1 MAPEHLIWI
10 SLALPLVA
18 VGLVVACG
26 RSPNLRDGCS
36 GCVATLLFIA
46 VALLST
52 SVFSGERPEWS
63 IGELL
68 PGFEISFRV
77 EPLGMLFAMVA
88 AGLWILTTAY
98 AVGYMRGHH
107 EKHQTRF
114 FACFAL
120 AIFAAVAAAFSG
132 NLFTLF
138 IAYELMTISTYP
150 LVTHH
155 GTEEARRGGR
165 VYLGILL
172 STSIGLFMLAIVWT
186 WSLAGTLEFRPGG
199 ILADAAESGRISQ
212 TGLGVLIGL
221 FAFGIGKAAL
231 MPFHRWLPAAMVAPT
246 PVSALLHA
254 VAVVKVGVFSI
265 LKVCIYIFGLELL
278 RESGVSLY
286 LAYVAGFTIVV
297 SSLIAMTKDNLK
309 ARLAYST
316 ISQLA
321 YITLGAMLA
330 TPSSI
335 IGGSMHIAMHAV
347 GKITLFFCAGA
358 IYVAAHKKNVSELGG
373 LGRKMPL
380 TFAAFLIASVSIIG
394 LPPGGGAWS
403 KWFLA
408 VGTVETHQYVL
419 TAALMISSL
428 LNIAYLVPIPIR
440 AFMKP
445 NSGSTVGS
453 ELKGVSEPV
462 GDAEATGG
470 DAMKG
475 GGWIAEMQEAPLL
488 CVVPLCITAVGSIA
502 LFFAADWIYE
512 ILLPITES
520 GSSAMKAEQSM
531 EISSR

>member
-1 MAPEHLIWI
+1 MTPEQLIWI
-10 SLALPLVA
+10 SLALPL
-18 VGLVVACG
+18 
-26 RSPNLRDGCS
+26 
-36 GCVATLLFIA
+36 IA
-46 VALLST
+46 VALIVMFGNTPNIRDVCSGGAAGLLFVAVACLSHA
-52 SVFSGERPEWS
+52 VFAGARPQWA
-63 IGELL
+63 IGEMM
-68 PGFEISFRV
+68 PGFEIAFRI
-77 EPLGMLFAMVA
+77 EPLGMLFALVA

-107 EKHQTRF
+107 EQHQTRF
-114 FACFAL
+114 FAYFAI
-120 AIFAAVAAAFSG
+120 AIFAAIAAAFSA

-138 IAYELMTISTYP
+138 VAYELMTVSTYP

-155 GTEEARRGGR
+155 GTPEACRGGR

-172 STSIGLFMLAIVWT
+172 STSICLFMLAIVWT
-186 WSLAGTLEFRPGG
+186 WSLAGTLDFQLGG
-199 ILADAAESGRISQ
+199 ILSEAVAAGRISQ

-265 LKVCIYIFGLELL
+265 LKVCVYIFGMELL

-286 LAYVAGFTIVV
+286 LAYVAGFTLVAA
-297 SSLIAMTKDNLK
+297 SLVAMTKDNLK

-330 TPSSI
+330 TPSSV
-335 IGGSMHIAMHAV
+335 IGGGMHIAMHAV

-358 IYVAAHKKNVSELGG
+358 IYVAAHKKNISEMGG

-408 VGTVETHQYVL
+408 IGTVETHQYVL

-445 NSGSTVGS
+445 QSGSSDDDQPTGRGWFS
-453 ELKGVSEPV
+453 E
-462 GDAEATGG
+462 
-470 DAMKG
+470 MR
-475 GGWIAEMQEAPLL
+475 EAPLL
-488 CVVPLCITAVGSIA
+488 CVVPLCITAIGSVA

-512 ILLPITES
+512 ILLPITD
-520 GSSAMKAEQSM
+520 GGTAMM
-531 EISSR
+531 EIKESTGIASR